1 MDLRSVRQKDRFPRH
16 AALVRH
22 RRGVERQCPE
32 HHRQQNGQMRDKGP
46 VMPEAVFSVNR
57 SAAEILPPAAHLLET
72 GPQLLHPLGC
82 QEDRVL
88 HLSRPG
94 GLAFCRPNHTADADQ
109 GTEAEVQA
117 KQHQQGLEIPAVKYP
132 VQLKCKDR
140 PVQRGVILRI
150 PGDLP
155 VLRDQRSRH

>member
-1 MDLRSVRQKDRFPRH
+1 
-16 AALVRH
+16 
-22 RRGVERQCPE
+22 
-32 HHRQQNGQMRDKGP
+32 
-46 VMPEAVFSVNR
+46 MPEAVFSVNR

-132 VQLKCKDR
+132 VQLKCQDR

-155 VLRDQRSRH
+155 VLRDQRSRDRAGSNQAEQENAEAHGAQRLKYFSHEHLPF